1 MGLVRACIGTKFS
14 SRYGDLIVRMAVDAV
29 KAVTIEVRSRL
40 CAGVP
45 LRSCAPLPLSALQ
58 LGGGKK
64 EIDIKR
70 YAKVEKLPGGELED
84 CHVMR
89 GVMVEKDVT
98 HPRMRRVIRN
108 PRVILLD
115 CTLEYKKA
123 ESATQL
129 EITREED
136 FEAILKQV
144 RCRRAGRGPARLPA
158 VVPSCAGRTLSAEPQ
173 TIL

>member
-1 MGLVRACIGTKFS
+1 MLTPC
-14 SRYGDLIVRMAVDAV
+14 
-29 KAVTIEVRSRL
+29 
-40 CAGVP
+40 P
-45 LRSCAPLPLSALQ
+45 Q

-129 EITREED
+129 EITKEED
-136 FEAILKQV
+136 FEAILKQA
-144 RCRRAGRGPARLPA
+144 RGGRGCVQVLACPSFPA
-158 VVPSCAGRTLSAEPQ
+158 VAAAPCLPTTNNMYDGEHQRAD
-173 TIL
+173 